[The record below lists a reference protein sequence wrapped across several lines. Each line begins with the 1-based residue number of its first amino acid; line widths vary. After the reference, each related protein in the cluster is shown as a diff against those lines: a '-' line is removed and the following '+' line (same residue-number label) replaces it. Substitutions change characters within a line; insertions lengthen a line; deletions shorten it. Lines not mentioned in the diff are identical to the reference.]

1 MPESVP
7 YVPVSPSIRIEPAMT
22 QPNDQDPNY
31 LGRLTEEVKGIGRE
45 GLSHPST
52 KPVLAGAVIG
62 AVAAILPVITLPIGI
77 IGGAAIAL
85 WLRIK
90 R

>member
-1 MPESVP
+1 
-7 YVPVSPSIRIEPAMT
+7 MT
-22 QPNDQDPNY
+22 QPNDQDPNAFE
-31 LGRLTEEVKGIGRE
+31 RVTDEIKGMGKE

-52 KPVLAGAVIG
+52 KPVLGGAVIG
-62 AVAAILPVITLPIGI
+62 TVAAILLPVLTVPIGL

>member
-1 MPESVP
+1 
-7 YVPVSPSIRIEPAMT
+7 MT

>member
-1 MPESVP
+1 MIDS
-7 YVPVSPSIRIEPAMT
+7 
-22 QPNDQDPNY
+22 NDDKPNY
-31 LGRLTEEVKGIGRE
+31 LGRATDEIKGIGRE
-45 GLSHPST
+45 GLSHPSA
-52 KPVLAGAVIG
+52 KPVLGGAALG

>member
-1 MPESVP
+1 
-7 YVPVSPSIRIEPAMT
+7 MT
-22 QPNDQDPNY
+22 QPNDPDPSMI
-31 LGRLTEEVKGIGRE
+31 GRATDEIKGIARE
-45 GLSHPST
+45 GLSHPSA
-52 KPVLAGAVIG
+52 KPILGGAALG
-62 AVAAILPVITLPIGI
+62 AVAAILPVITIPIGI

>member
-1 MPESVP
+1 
-7 YVPVSPSIRIEPAMT
+7 MT
-22 QPNDQDPNY
+22 QPNDQDPNVF
-31 LGRLTEEVKGIGRE
+31 GRATEEIKGIGRE
-45 GLSHPST
+45 GMSHPST
-52 KPVLAGAVIG
+52 KPVLAGAAIG

-77 IGGAAIAL
+77 IGGAVIAL

>member
-1 MPESVP
+1 
-7 YVPVSPSIRIEPAMT
+7 MT

-31 LGRLTEEVKGIGRE
+31 LGRATDVLKGMGRE

-52 KPVLAGAVIG
+52 MPLLAGAAIG
-62 AVAAILPVITLPIGI
+62 AVAAILLPVLTIPIGV
-77 IGGAAIAL
+77 IGGAGIAL
-85 WLRIK
+85 WQRIK

>member
-1 MPESVP
+1 
-7 YVPVSPSIRIEPAMT
+7 MT
-22 QPNDQDPNY
+22 QPNDNDPNY
-31 LGRLTEEVKGIGRE
+31 LGRATEEVKGIGRE

-52 KPVLAGAVIG
+52 KPVLAGAAIG
-62 AVAAILPVITLPIGI
+62 AVAAILPIITLPIGI

>member
-1 MPESVP
+1 
-7 YVPVSPSIRIEPAMT
+7 MT
-22 QPNDQDPNY
+22 QPEDQNPNF
-31 LGRLTEEVKGIGRE
+31 LGRATDEIKGIGRE

-52 KPVLAGAVIG
+52 KPVLGGAVIG
-62 AVAAILPVITLPIGI
+62 TVAAILLPVLTIPIGL

>member
-1 MPESVP
+1 M
-7 YVPVSPSIRIEPAMT
+7 I
-22 QPNDQDPNY
+22 DPNRNDPNADKPDY
-31 LGRLTEEVKGIGRE
+31 IGRATDE
-45 GLSHPST
+45 MKSMGRDGFANPTT
-52 KPVLAGAVIG
+52 KKVLTGAAIG

>member
-1 MPESVP
+1 
-7 YVPVSPSIRIEPAMT
+7 MT
-22 QPNDQDPNY
+22 RPNDQDPN
-31 LGRLTEEVKGIGRE
+31 LFGRATEEIKGIGRE

-52 KPVLAGAVIG
+52 KPVIAGAAIG
-62 AVAAILPVITLPIGI
+62 AVAAILPIITIPIGI

>member
-1 MPESVP
+1 
-7 YVPVSPSIRIEPAMT
+7 MT
-22 QPNDQDPNY
+22 EPNDQDPNVFE
-31 LGRLTEEVKGIGRE
+31 RVTDEIKGIGRE

-52 KPVLAGAVIG
+52 KPVLGGAALG
-62 AVAAILPVITLPIGI
+62 AVAGLLLPVLSIPIGL
-77 IGGAAIAL
+77 IGGAGIAL

>member
-1 MPESVP
+1 
-7 YVPVSPSIRIEPAMT
+7 MT
-22 QPNDQDPNY
+22 QPNDQDPNM
-31 LGRLTEEVKGIGRE
+31 LGRATDEIKGMARD

-52 KPVLAGAVIG
+52 KPVLGGATLGV
-62 AVAAILPVITLPIGI
+62 VAAILPVITIPIGL
-77 IGGAAIAL
+77 IGGAAIAF

>member
-1 MPESVP
+1 
-7 YVPVSPSIRIEPAMT
+7 MT
-22 QPNDQDPNY
+22 KPNDQDPNY
-31 LGRLTEEVKGIGRE
+31 LSRAAEEIKGIGRE
-45 GLSHPST
+45 GLSHPSA
-52 KPVLAGAVIG
+52 KPVLGGAALG

>member
-1 MPESVP
+1 MDNRNEN
-7 YVPVSPSIRIEPAMT
+7 EP
-22 QPNDQDPNY
+22 D
-31 LGRLTEEVKGIGRE
+31 LVGRVTDEVKGMGRE

-52 KPVLAGAVIG
+52 KPVLGGAALG
-62 AVAAILPVITLPIGI
+62 AVAGLLLPVLSIPIGL
-77 IGGAAIAL
+77 IGGAGIAL

>member
-1 MPESVP
+1 MNRP
-7 YVPVSPSIRIEPAMT
+7 
-22 QPNDQDPNY
+22 DGHDPGL
-31 LGRLTEEVKGIGRE
+31 LGRATDEIKGMAND

-52 KPVLAGAVIG
+52 KPVLGGAALGV
-62 AVAAILPVITLPIGI
+62 VAAILPVITIPVGL

-85 WLRIK
+85 WLRVK

>member
-1 MPESVP
+1 
-7 YVPVSPSIRIEPAMT
+7 MT
-22 QPNDQDPNY
+22 QPNDQDP
-31 LGRLTEEVKGIGRE
+31 GMISRATAEIKGIARE
-45 GLSHPST
+45 GLSHPSA
-52 KPVLAGAVIG
+52 KPVLGGAALGV
-62 AVAAILPVITLPIGI
+62 VAAILPVITIPIGL

>member
-1 MPESVP
+1 
-7 YVPVSPSIRIEPAMT
+7 MT
-22 QPNDQDPNY
+22 EPNDQDPNY
-31 LGRLTEEVKGIGRE
+31 LGRATEEIKGIGRE

-52 KPVLAGAVIG
+52 KPVLGGAALG
-62 AVAAILPVITLPIGI
+62 AVAGLLLPVLTIPIGL
-77 IGGAAIAL
+77 IGGAGIAL

>member
-1 MPESVP
+1 MDDRNEQ
-7 YVPVSPSIRIEPAMT
+7 
-22 QPNDQDPNY
+22 QPDL
-31 LGRLTEEVKGIGRE
+31 LGRATDEMKGMGRE

-52 KPVLAGAVIG
+52 KPVLGGAALG
-62 AVAAILPVITLPIGI
+62 AVAGLLLPVLSIPIGL
-77 IGGAAIAL
+77 IGGAGIAL

>member
-1 MPESVP
+1 
-7 YVPVSPSIRIEPAMT
+7 MT
-22 QPNDQDPNY
+22 RPNDHDPN
-31 LGRLTEEVKGIGRE
+31 LFGRATEEIKGIGRE

-52 KPVLAGAVIG
+52 KPVLAGAAIG
-62 AVAAILPVITLPIGI
+62 AVAAILPIITIPIGI

>member
-1 MPESVP
+1 MAP
-7 YVPVSPSIRIEPAMT
+7 
-22 QPNDQDPNY
+22 PNDQDPNVIA
-31 LGRLTEEVKGIGRE
+31 RATEEIKGMARD

-52 KPVLAGAVIG
+52 KPVLGGAALGV
-62 AVAAILPVITLPIGI
+62 VAAILPVVTIPIGL

>member
-1 MPESVP
+1 
-7 YVPVSPSIRIEPAMT
+7 MT

-31 LGRLTEEVKGIGRE
+31 FGRATDEIKGIGRE

-52 KPVLAGAVIG
+52 KPVLAGAAIG
-62 AVAAILPVITLPIGI
+62 AVAAILPIITLPIGI